1 MIELF
6 EEPGVLHQE
15 QKTLDEHDDEVA
27 VLAVTLQQLITAHS
41 PSASSGLHKV
51 VSRLLAC
58 VNSSVSNISNSLGA
72 ASDDICLLQLNED
85 GIKGHTIDLSE
96 IRKALMNL
104 DLENDDELKVR
115 VTTVEKA
122 LFDCSLELCRLLQT
136 NKTSDSDSTISSE
149 SNVSKGVKLPMIEV
163 PIFDG
168 NILSWKTFWEQ
179 FFITMKTS
187 PTQRSWF
194 I

>member
-1 MIELF
+1 
-6 EEPGVLHQE
+6 
-15 QKTLDEHDDEVA
+15 
-27 VLAVTLQQLITAHS
+27 
-41 PSASSGLHKV
+41 
-51 VSRLLAC
+51 
-58 VNSSVSNISNSLGA
+58 
-72 ASDDICLLQLNED
+72 
-85 GIKGHTIDLSE
+85 
-96 IRKALMNL
+96 MNL

-122 LFDCSLELCRLLQT
+122 LFDCSFELCRLLQT